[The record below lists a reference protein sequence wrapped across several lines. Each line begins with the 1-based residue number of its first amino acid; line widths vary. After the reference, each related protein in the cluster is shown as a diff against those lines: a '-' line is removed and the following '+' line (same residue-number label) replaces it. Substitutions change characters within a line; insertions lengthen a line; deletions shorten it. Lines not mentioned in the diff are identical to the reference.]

1 MAGSAIIGGVLLAL
15 IEGIGI
21 VITRWSA
28 EQFKPSKFQLLYC
41 SKIMK
46 YIKGS
51 SVEYYQGFSE
61 KGIIRAHHVW
71 SGTFEF

>member
-28 EQFKPSKFQLLYC
+28 EQFKPSKFHWLHC

-51 SVEYYQGFSE
+51 SVEYLS
-61 KGIIRAHHVW
+61 RL
-71 SGTFEF
+71 